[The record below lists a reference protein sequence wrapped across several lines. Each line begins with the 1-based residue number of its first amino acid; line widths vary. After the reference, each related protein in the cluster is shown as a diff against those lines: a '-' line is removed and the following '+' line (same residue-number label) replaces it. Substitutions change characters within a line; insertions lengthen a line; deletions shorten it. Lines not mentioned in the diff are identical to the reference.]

1 MAMHSSAYLVG
12 AGWGGCKLGAARS
25 RRDGGAMA
33 PWGARRVQLP
43 APRGPGRR
51 CGFRR
56 GCMRVRMPCACVA
69 AEAAPCAEAAA
80 EARMGAARAHG
91 ATSCG

>member
-12 AGWGGCKLGAARS
+12 TGWGGCKLGAARS

-51 CGFRR
+51 CGLSW

-69 AEAAPCAEAAA
+69 AEAAA